1 MRSDYNLVAT
11 DSVPSVSGWDR
22 RRGLIS
28 YHNANCLSCLEE
40 FDSHSAVTLIPD
52 ASMRLTLM
60 GFCDLRKRFSVLW
73 LEQVISINLITLKSL
88 RRRLR
93 IRKGWPMK
101 SSKILGM
108 NLIGAGLMGE
118 LPTYLQGRRI
128 KHGRSSRGGDT
139 SDEIILTKYRFRR
152 RVISSSKVAKVNAQ
166 RSASS
171 SDTGGRTISSSLNFD
186 LYHRLFRKASRATA
200 SLGFSILA
208 MIALNLLTKLL
219 LSLQEKIELEVF
231 RDKELGYKLV
241 DRYYR
246 SILGYIACSIAQT
259 VLAILDEKGVRCV
272 SLITLSISG
281 IELIAWLNV
290 EFACRNARFVWSW
303 NLSKDSQSKRFRGS
317 TGIRLAGIG
326 WDRARFDELFAF
338 VNRARSVGSFA
349 L

>member
-1 MRSDYNLVAT
+1 
-11 DSVPSVSGWDR
+11 
-22 RRGLIS
+22 
-28 YHNANCLSCLEE
+28 
-40 FDSHSAVTLIPD
+40 
-52 ASMRLTLM
+52 
-60 GFCDLRKRFSVLW
+60 
-73 LEQVISINLITLKSL
+73 
-88 RRRLR
+88 
-93 IRKGWPMK
+93 
-101 SSKILGM
+101 
-108 NLIGAGLMGE
+108 MGE

-128 KHGRSSRGGDT
+128 KPGRSSRGGDT
-139 SDEIILTKYRFRR
+139 SDEIVLTKYRFRR
-152 RVISSSKVAKVNAQ
+152 RVISSSRVAKVNAQ

-208 MIALNLLTKLL
+208 MIALNLLTVANQFLAGPARFSTK
-219 LSLQEKIELEVF
+219 SWQQAASISSEKIELEVF

-241 DRYYR
+241 DRCYQ
-246 SILGYIACSIAQT
+246 SILGYIACKYRADG
-259 VLAILDEKGVRCV
+259 LAILDEKGVCCV

-281 IELIAWLNV
+281 IELIVWLNV